1 MNGLVIRGSHSVFT
15 VRIDGEGEERRYLE
29 CRIKGKILRGVDSY
43 YNPLAPGDRVLVEA
57 AGQEG
62 RITALMERR
71 TIFARKNQKAQG
83 PGPGRDAQILAVNAG
98 MVLAVTT
105 PASPPFRPRFLDRI
119 LIQAEAA
126 GIPALI
132 LLNKQDL
139 WGGGEE
145 GEEPLRDIEERLED
159 FLRCGY
165 PVLRISAR
173 TGEGL
178 GELWEKVR
186 GGTAVLAGQ
195 SGVGK
200 SSIINALFPQ
210 AGARVGALNQKYDR
224 GNHTTVLGELIE
236 IPGGP
241 GDTGETRI
249 IDTPGLRRFV
259 PQGIKAEEV
268 VLYMREFA
276 PLAGSCAYG
285 LSCSHRGEAG
295 CKILEALSSGRIH
308 RDRYDSFLRLS
319 EELKEG
325 WK

>member
-15 VRIDGEGEERRYLE
+15 VRIDGEEEEKRYLE

-57 AGQEG
+57 AGPEG

-71 TIFARKNQKAQG
+71 TIFARKNQKALG
-83 PGPGRDAQILAVNAG
+83 PGPGREAQILAVNADL
-98 MVLAVTT
+98 VLAVTT
-105 PASPPFRPRFLDRI
+105 PASPPFRPRFLDRL

-139 WGGGEE
+139 WGGED
-145 GEEPLRDIEERLED
+145 GEEPPRDIEERLED
-159 FLRCGY
+159 FRRCGY
-165 PVLRISAR
+165 PVLRISAK

-178 GELWEKVR
+178 GELWERIR
-186 GGTAVLAGQ
+186 GRTAVLAGQ

-200 SSIINALFPQ
+200 SSIINALFPR
-210 AGARVGALNQKYDR
+210 AGARVGALNEKYDR
-224 GNHTTVLGELIE
+224 GNHTTTLGELIE

-241 GDTGETRI
+241 GDSGETFI

-259 PQGIKAEEV
+259 PQGIKAGEL

-276 PLAGSCAYG
+276 PLAGTCTYG
-285 LSCSHRGEAG
+285 LSCSHRNEAG
-295 CKILEALSSGRIH
+295 CKILEALSAGRIH

-319 EELKEG
+319 EELREG
-325 WK
+325 RK

>member
-1 MNGLVIRGSHSVFT
+1 MNGLVIRGSHSIFT
-15 VRIDGEGEERRYLE
+15 VGVDTAGEGKRYLE

-43 YNPLAPGDRVLVEA
+43 YNPLAPGDRVVVEA
-57 AGQEG
+57 AGPEG
-62 RITALMERR
+62 RITALVERR
-71 TIFARKNQKAQG
+71 TIFARKNQKAL
-83 PGPGRDAQILAVNAG
+83 GPGREAQILAVNAD
-98 MVLAVTT
+98 MVLAVTS

-119 LIQAEAA
+119 LIQAEAS

-139 WGGGEE
+139 LGEGRDKAE
-145 GEEPLRDIEERLED
+145 SPQDIEERLED

-165 PVLRISAR
+165 PVLRISAK

-178 GELWEKVR
+178 EELWKKIR
-186 GGTAVLAGQ
+186 GRTAVLAGQ

-200 SSIINALFPQ
+200 SSIINALFPR
-210 AGARVGALNQKYDR
+210 AGAKVGSLNEKYDR
-224 GNHTTVLGELIE
+224 GNHTTTLGELIE
-236 IPGGP
+236 IPGEP
-241 GDTGETRI
+241 ETLI

-259 PQGIKAEEV
+259 PHGVKAGELA
-268 VLYMREFA
+268 LYMREFA
-276 PLAGSCAYG
+276 PLAGSCTYG

-295 CKILEALSSGRIH
+295 CKILEALAAGRIH

-319 EELKEG
+319 EELRED